1 MDVNPEHILEI
12 KELIST
18 GDIELSE
25 RRQAFKSVM
34 GRDTILNDE
43 QLTLAIAATD
53 DDDDEL
59 FAKNVCA
66 IEGAGFAEDNDDEE

>member
-12 KELIST
+12 KQLIST
-18 GDIELSE
+18 GDIKLSE
-25 RRQAFKSVM
+25 RRQAFRAVM

-59 FAKNVCA
+59 FAKNVCE
-66 IEGAGFAEDNDDEE
+66 IEGAGFTEDNDDEE